1 MRSFGNSYE
10 LPIIPDVVARDN
22 QGNILIDPVTGLNQL
37 ETHFLTYGDHGRV
50 QAYRL
55 PFILQGFWAWFKC
68 SRTHLEN
75 PLDPANN
82 VIWDRDIFKR
92 PTAIELNRTV
102 WSVNL
107 MDRAQ
112 TGLPALTLEDLTGI
126 AAGEQHTYF
135 LSFKLAF
142 KQFLGHYVVE
152 LARGYQTDI
161 QVIWPHNSMWHSSP

>member
-1 MRSFGNSYE
+1 M
-10 LPIIPDVVARDN
+10 
-22 QGNILIDPVTGLNQL
+22 
-37 ETHFLTYGDHGRV
+37 
-50 QAYRL
+50 
-55 PFILQGFWAWFKC
+55 
-68 SRTHLEN
+68 EN

-161 QVIWPHNSMWHSSP
+161 QVIWPHNSM